1 MMKIDNFGAGPC
13 ILPPSVFEQAS
24 QAVLDFNDSGL
35 SILEI
40 SHRSPGFTAVIEEAQ
55 ETILELTGLKDKGY
69 KALFLQGGA
78 STQFLMVAYNLLHK
92 KAAYLN
98 TGRWSSNAI
107 KEAKLFGEV
116 IEVASSAD
124 KNFSYIPKNYEI
136 PEGIDY
142 FHCTSNNTIYGTQ
155 IKDFPNVDVPL
166 ICDMSSDIL
175 SRDLDFSKF
184 DLIYAGAQKNM
195 GTSGATLVIVKEEI
209 LGKVERQIPTILDYQ
224 VQISKNSVF
233 NTPSVFSIYVAMLTL
248 RWLTKQGGIKAIE
261 KKNIEKAD
269 LLYNEIDKNSAFE
282 GIVAKEDRSLMN
294 VVFKLKDESR
304 QEEFNKLWQESD
316 IVGINGH
323 RSVGGYRAS
332 LYNALPIDSVK
343 NLVEIMSWFER
354 QS

>member
-1 MMKIDNFGAGPC
+1 MKVDNFGAGPC

-40 SHRSPGFTAVIEEAQ
+40 SHRSKGFTDVIEEAQ
-55 ETILELTGLKDKGY
+55 ATILELTGLKDKGY
-69 KALFLQGGA
+69 QALFLQGGA
-78 STQFLMVAYNLLHK
+78 STQFLMVAYNLLQN

-124 KNFSYIPKNYEI
+124 QNFNYIPKNYPI
-136 PEGIDY
+136 PADVDY

-155 IKDFPNVDVPL
+155 MKEFPEVKVPL

-175 SRDLDFSKF
+175 SREMDFSKF

-195 GTSGATLVIVKEEI
+195 GTSGATLVLVKEDI
-209 LGKVERQIPTILDYQ
+209 LGKVQRQIPTMMDYK
-224 VQISKNSVF
+224 VHIAKDSLF
-233 NTPSVFSIYVAMLTL
+233 NTPSVFSIYVSMLTL
-248 RWLTKQGGIKAIE
+248 RWLKELGGIKAIE
-261 KKNIEKAD
+261 KLNQEKAD
-269 LLYNEIDKNSAFE
+269 LLYGEIDRNPAFE

-294 VVFKLKDESR
+294 VVFKLTDPSR
-304 QEEFNKLWQESD
+304 EAAFNKLWQESD
-316 IVGINGH
+316 IVGIKGH

-343 NLVEIMSWFER
+343 NLVEIMTWFER